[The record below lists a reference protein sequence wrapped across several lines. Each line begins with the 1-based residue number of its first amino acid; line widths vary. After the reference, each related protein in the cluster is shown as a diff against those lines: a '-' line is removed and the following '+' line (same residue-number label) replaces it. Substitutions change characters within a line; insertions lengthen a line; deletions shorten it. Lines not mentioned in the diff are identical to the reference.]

1 MIVSWQ
7 WLKQYVALEVTAEE
21 LARRLTMAGLNH
33 EGTRQIGDD
42 LAIELEVTSNR
53 PDCLCHLGVARE
65 AAALFDLPLRV
76 PPAQP
81 KEGRTPVQSLIKVRI
96 DCPDLC
102 WRYSARVIRGVKVGP
117 SPQWLVRRLQTLGL
131 TPVNN
136 VVDISNYVLMEC
148 GQPLHTFDY
157 GKLKGPE
164 IIVRRPRPGETIE
177 AIDHK
182 LYELDQQMCVIA
194 DAEDPVAIAGV
205 MGGAATEISTATRD
219 VLIESAGFNP
229 LSIRTTSR
237 KLGLQSDSSYRF
249 ERGIDPEGIDWASR
263 RCAELILEIAG
274 GELAAGAV
282 DVGESSPQRTPIT
295 LRYEQI
301 KRILG
306 IDVPPQTVRRI
317 LLALGCQEQP
327 AALQLSAD
335 GSAAAQPAVER
346 PGPQGAAAAQ
356 SRAAEPAASRAP
368 GAAAPPPAAAG
379 TSACSQQHDSI
390 TVIAPSWRRDL
401 LREIDL
407 IEEVA
412 RIEGYDKI
420 PDDVPIPIA
429 PSARSR
435 QDRVL
440 AKLRQVLAA
449 AGIDEAITVSVVD
462 EASSAAFSPWSD
474 QPPLRTLLPVLR
486 GCQALR
492 RSLTPSLLQARQF
505 NQALGNTEADLYEI
519 ARVYLPEGQGLPREE
534 LMLAVVSGRDFLA
547 VKGVVE
553 AVLEVLRLPAAAT
566 AETCSVAMLDP
577 LQSCC
582 MMYCGAPVAY
592 IGTITA
598 EATEEF
604 KLRGR
609 TTVAE
614 VRLAPLV
621 RDANLTPTYTPLS
634 QYPAI
639 VRDLNFVVDEQVRW
653 ADVAA
658 TVRQA
663 CGPYLE
669 WLEYR
674 DTYRD
679 ASKLGEGK
687 KSLLFSISLRWAEG
701 TMTNQQAD
709 QLREQIVAACAARH
723 GAQLRQ

>member
-81 KEGRTPVQSLIKVRI
+81 KEGRTPVQSLVKVRI

-205 MGGAATEISTATRD
+205 MGGAATEISSATRD

-229 LSIRTTSR
+229 LSIRSTSR

-282 DVGESSPQRTPIT
+282 DVGESLPQRTPIT

-306 IDVPPQTVRRI
+306 IDIPPQTVRRI
-317 LLALGCQEQP
+317 LLALGCREQP
-327 AALQLSAD
+327 AAAGL
-335 GSAAAQPAVER
+335 AAK
-346 PGPQGAAAAQ
+346 GPAAAQ
-356 SRAAEPAASRAP
+356 SRVAEPAAAQPSGCGRER
-368 GAAAPPPAAAG
+368 
-379 TSACSQQHDSI
+379 DNI

-407 IEEVA
+407 VEEVA

-440 AKLRQVLAA
+440 GKLRQVLAA

-492 RSLTPSLLQARQF
+492 RSVAPSLLQARQF
-505 NQALGNTEADLYEI
+505 NQSLGNAEAELYEI

-534 LMLAVVSGRDFLA
+534 LMLAVVSGRDFSA

-566 AETCSVAMLDP
+566 AETCSVPLLDP

-582 MMYCGAPVAY
+582 IMYRGQPVAY
-592 IGTITA
+592 IGAITA
-598 EATEEF
+598 EPAEQF

-614 VRLAPLV
+614 VRLEPLV
-621 RDANLTPTYTPLS
+621 RDANLTPTYTPLP

-639 VRDLNFVVDEQVRW
+639 MRDLNLVVDEQVRW

-679 ASKLGEGK
+679 ASKLGQGK

-709 QLREQIVAACAARH
+709 QLRDQIVAACAARH

>member
-7 WLKQYVALEVTAEE
+7 WLKQYVPLEVPAEE

-42 LAIELEVTSNR
+42 LAIELEITSNR

-65 AAALFDLPLRV
+65 AAALFDLPLRL

-81 KEGRTPVQSLIKVRI
+81 KEGRTPVQSLVKVRI
-96 DCPDLC
+96 DCPELC

-117 SPQWLVRRLQTLGL
+117 SPEWLVRRLQTLGL

-205 MGGAATEISTATRD
+205 MGGAATEISSATRD

-229 LSIRTTSR
+229 LSIRSTSR

-282 DVGESSPQRTPIT
+282 DVGESLPQRTPIT

-306 IDVPPQTVRRI
+306 IDVPPETVRKI
-317 LLALGCQEQP
+317 LLALGCREQT
-327 AALQLSAD
+327 L
-335 GSAAAQPAVER
+335 
-346 PGPQGAAAAQ
+346 
-356 SRAAEPAASRAP
+356 AAEPPADE
-368 GAAAPPPAAAG
+368 PAAVQRSAVRLSAGKPAAEPSESGASASGASASG
-379 TSACSQQHDSI
+379 TSACGQRRDSI

-440 AKLRQVLAA
+440 GKLRQVLAA

-462 EASSAAFSPWSD
+462 EASSEAFSPWSD

-492 RSLTPSLLQARQF
+492 RSVVPSLLQARQF
-505 NQALGNTEADLYEI
+505 NQSLGNAEAELYEI
-519 ARVYLPEGQGLPREE
+519 ARVYLPQGQGLPREE
-534 LMLAVVSGRDFLA
+534 LMLAVVSGRDFSA

-566 AETCSVAMLDP
+566 AETCSAPLLDP

-582 MMYCGAPVAY
+582 MMYRGQPVAY
-592 IGTITA
+592 IGAITA
-598 EATEEF
+598 EALEQF

-614 VRLAPLV
+614 VRLEPLV

-639 VRDLNFVVDEQVRW
+639 VRDLNLVVDEQVRW

-663 CGPYLE
+663 SGPYLE

-687 KSLLFSISLRWAEG
+687 KSLLFSISLRWSEG